1 MRFIFILSLTIFFP
15 QLSNAQFDELMSDPA
30 TMAPQQ
36 EIFLTPELP
45 EPGES
50 VTASLNT
57 NVIEGEIVWLLNGLE
72 IENSQNLREVD
83 FTASGAG
90 NADVIRAVVSR
101 DGLVLANLEKTITPR
116 HVDIIIEPQTHSPE
130 FYRGRS
136 LASPGSLV
144 NATVLI
150 SGINDYSNLI
160 FNWRLDLDV
169 IGNGRSLGR
178 NAVSFE
184 TGIRPDPLLS
194 VEVFD
199 LNGNKIAADTMIIA
213 NEQPFIKF
221 YVASTLLGLNNTPI
235 NGTWN
240 MVSNTGTL
248 RAVPYNIDSRVYN
261 NPDIIEWEI
270 DGTQYNNTGS
280 NPYEITLQKNSDGGG
295 RSQLNFHVRDT
306 RDLLQGG
313 RANININL

>member
-1 MRFIFILSLTIFFP
+1 MRFIFILSLTILIP
-15 QLSNAQFDELMSDPA
+15 QLSNAQFDDLMSESA

-45 EPGES
+45 EPGEG

-57 NVIEGEIVWLLNGLE
+57 NVMEGEIVWLLNGLE

-90 NADVIRAVVSR
+90 ETDVIRAVVSR

-178 NAVSFE
+178 NAISFE
-184 TGIRPDPLLS
+184 TGIRPNPLLS

-199 LNGNKIAADTMIIA
+199 LNGNKIAADTMIIT
-213 NEQPFIKF
+213 NEQPFVKF
-221 YVASTLLGLNNTPI
+221 YVTSTLLGISNTPI

-270 DGTQYNNTGS
+270 DGSQYNNTGS
-280 NPYEITLQKNSDGGG
+280 NPYEITLQKNSGSGG

-306 RDLLQGG
+306 SDLLQGG